1 MGEQNNHQQ
10 NLDPSTNQ
18 SKQQNTLVIV
28 FLVILV
34 LIVSGVA
41 GYTFH
46 QNNQLKKQINEL
58 KNTPKHSS
66 TDTTATLSTTP
77 SLNSPEISR
86 LEKITFVKN
95 GDIFTINPDG
105 SEEKRLTTY
114 GANWAPVFSPEGQWI
129 AYASLPKELK
139 GQGVAPTPANIWVI
153 KPDGSGARKIS
164 KESRVMGNILWSP
177 DSKKIAFS
185 TDSSIVIIDIQTNEE
200 TVFIDDAG
208 PAGITPANPVWL
220 NPETLIYFKKL
231 PESPQEA
238 GIAIANLN
246 KKTTEWITKE
256 PYFSNIIY
264 SPKKNKI
271 YAQYKNEKTLWQI
284 DPVTKKTER
293 INKLNW
299 NISEDVWLRG
309 DIKLTPTQDRLIVPI
324 GFNKNNPSSV
334 ESEIVF
340 LTIDVD
346 TGNTETINTGLKF
359 CSELNWI
366 ADKNWLVL
374 NGILIGQEASA
385 EGEAT
390 KCGLWGVNLGNQ
402 TKQKLTDNVRNFDG
416 FWIIEK

>member
-177 DSKKIAFS
+177 
-185 TDSSIVIIDIQTNEE
+185 N
-200 TVFIDDAG
+200 
-208 PAGITPANPVWL
+208 L
-220 NPETLIYFKKL
+220 KKL
-231 PESPQEA
+231 
-238 GIAIANLN
+238 L
-246 KKTTEWITKE
+246 
-256 PYFSNIIY
+256 F
-264 SPKKNKI
+264 
-271 YAQYKNEKTLWQI
+271 L
-284 DPVTKKTER
+284 
-293 INKLNW
+293 
-299 NISEDVWLRG
+299 
-309 DIKLTPTQDRLIVPI
+309 LTRL
-324 GFNKNNPSSV
+324 S
-334 ESEIVF
+334 
-340 LTIDVD
+340 
-346 TGNTETINTGLKF
+346 
-359 CSELNWI
+359 
-366 ADKNWLVL
+366 
-374 NGILIGQEASA
+374 
-385 EGEAT
+385 
-390 KCGLWGVNLGNQ
+390 
-402 TKQKLTDNVRNFDG
+402 
-416 FWIIEK
+416 